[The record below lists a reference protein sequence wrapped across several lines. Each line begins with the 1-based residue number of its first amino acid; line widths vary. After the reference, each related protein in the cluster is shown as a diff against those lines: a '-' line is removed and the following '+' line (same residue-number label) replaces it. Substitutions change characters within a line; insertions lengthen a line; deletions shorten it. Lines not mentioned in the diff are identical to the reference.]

1 MDEIF
6 ESDPEK
12 AGNNLLKHAVSFE
25 EAASVFFD
33 PLSVTISDPAHSL
46 DENRNVILG
55 HSLLQRLLVV
65 VHVDRGDKIRIISAR
80 VASPQERR
88 KYESH

>member
-6 ESDPEK
+6 EWDPEK

>member
-6 ESDPEK
+6 EWDPEK
-12 AGNNLLKHAVSFE
+12 AGNNLLKHAASFE

-33 PLSVTISDPAHSL
+33 SLSVTISDPAHSL